1 MLRRQVPACNKH
13 LLVLDS
19 DTESDNLSDYLG
31 PRALTRNKKGNDI
44 DEGKEIEWECSKGKR
59 NKKEKI
65 GDGENSVIEQAK
77 KYQEHMKQIPIP
89 PTHGSDVVFITWQGL
104 ARSMMEFYGQPLHYL
119 THVLVKQ
126 WDESR
131 IGAEDEDEDKPII
144 NIINPIKAE
153 TIIWGMEEVHR
164 RRTSHVHLTSL
175 WLCDPGYHAFVDDV
189 IPPY

>member
-31 PRALTRNKKGNDI
+31 PRALKRNKKGNDI
-44 DEGKEIEWECSKGKR
+44 DEGKEIEWECKGK
-59 NKKEKI
+59 KKH
-65 GDGENSVIEQAK
+65 SVIEQAK

-131 IGAEDEDEDKPII
+131 IGAEDKDKPII

-164 RRTSHVHLTSL
+164 RCTSHVHLTSL

>member
-1 MLRRQVPACNKH
+1 MIV
-13 LLVLDS
+13 V
-19 DTESDNLSDYLG
+19 
-31 PRALTRNKKGNDI
+31 RNAD
-44 DEGKEIEWECSKGKR
+44 
-59 NKKEKI
+59 
-65 GDGENSVIEQAK
+65 SVIEQAK

-131 IGAEDEDEDKPII
+131 IGAEDEDKPII

-164 RRTSHVHLTSL
+164 RCTSYVHLTSL
-175 WLCDPGYHAFVDDV
+175 WLCDPGYHAFVDDG